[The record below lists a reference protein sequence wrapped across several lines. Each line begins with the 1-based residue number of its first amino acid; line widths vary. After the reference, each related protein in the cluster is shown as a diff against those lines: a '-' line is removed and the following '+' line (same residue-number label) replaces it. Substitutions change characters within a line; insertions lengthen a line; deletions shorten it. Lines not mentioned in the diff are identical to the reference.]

1 MQKAIQNFIQ
11 DFSIPAVFA
20 GFITFLIGISVSAV
34 LVIQAAQIL
43 GASSEQISSWF
54 WALGMGIGLS
64 GLILSWKFKYP
75 VATSWSTAGL
85 ALIIATGSGYTLYE
99 AIGAF
104 FVCGILTAILGFLG
118 IFEKVLSYIPQSLT
132 SAMLAGVLLK
142 FGITLFASM
151 QNDWGFILSLLTV
164 YVLSKRLWARYC
176 IVITVIM
183 GIILC
188 PIFMEFHIPTLHWSL
203 AKPVWINPDFTWS
216 AILGLALPLFVINM
230 ASQYLPGIA
239 MIKSY
244 GYQPH
249 VNQLIGWTGFTQAL
263 LAPFGCYTVN
273 IAAISAA
280 VSLDDQ
286 VHPDPSKRY
295 IAGISCGFFYILMG
309 LFAATL
315 TSLLM
320 SFPHLFIIALA
331 GIALLGTISHNI
343 SIAFADVNDRE
354 AALMTFLF
362 SASGVQFF
370 GIGSAFWGLLFGF
383 AVTFIFRFKA
393 K

>member
-1 MQKAIQNFIQ
+1 MQKIIQ

-43 GASSEQISSWF
+43 GASAEQITSWF
-54 WALGMGIGLS
+54 WALGLGIGLS

-75 VATSWSTAGL
+75 VATAWSTAGL
-85 ALIIATGSGYTLYE
+85 ALIMATGSGYSLYE

-104 FVCGILTAILGFLG
+104 LVCGLLTAILGFMG

-142 FGITLFASM
+142 FGIALFTSM
-151 QNDWGFILSLLTV
+151 QTDWAFILSLLAV
-164 YVLSKRLWARYC
+164 YLISKRLWARYC
-176 IVITVIM
+176 IVITVIA
-183 GIILC
+183 GLILC
-188 PIFMEFHIPTLHWSL
+188 PIFMDFHTPTLHWSL
-203 AKPVWINPDFTWS
+203 AKPVWISPEFTWS

-249 VNQLIGWTGFTQAL
+249 VKHLIGWTGLTQAL
-263 LAPFGCYTVN
+263 LAPFGCYSVN

-295 IAGISCGFFYILMG
+295 IAGISCGFFYIIMG

-320 SFPHLFIIALA
+320 SFPKLFIVALA
-331 GIALLGTISHNI
+331 GIALFGTISHNI
-343 SIAFADVNDRE
+343 AIAFQEVADRE
-354 AALMTFLF
+354 AALLTFLF
-362 SASGVQFF
+362 CASGVQFF

-383 AVTFIFRFKA
+383 LVSFILKFKQ
-393 K
+393 KS

>member
-1 MQKAIQNFIQ
+1 MQKLLQ

-34 LVIQAAQIL
+34 LVIQAAQLL
-43 GASSEQISSWF
+43 GATAEQITSWF
-54 WALGMGIGLS
+54 WALGLGIGLS

-85 ALIIATGSGYTLYE
+85 ALILATASGYTLYE

-104 FVCGILTAILGFLG
+104 FVCGVLTAILGFLG
-118 IFEKVLSYIPQSLT
+118 IFEKVLAYIPQSLT

-142 FGITLFASM
+142 FGIALFASM
-151 QNDWGFILSLLTV
+151 QNDWQFILSLLAI
-164 YVLSKRLWARYC
+164 YIISKRLWARYC
-176 IVITVIM
+176 IVITVIA
-183 GIILC
+183 GILIC
-188 PIFMEFHIPTLHWSL
+188 PFFLEFHTPVLHWSL
-203 AKPVWINPDFTWS
+203 AKPVWMTPDFTWS
-216 AILGLALPLFVINM
+216 ALFGLALPLFVINM

-249 VNQLIGWTGFTQAL
+249 VNQLIGWTGTVQAL

-320 SFPHLFIIALA
+320 SFPHLFIVALA
-331 GIALLGTISHNI
+331 GIALFGTISHNI
-343 SIAFADVNDRE
+343 AIAFYEVKDRE
-354 AALMTFLF
+354 AALLTFLF
-362 SASGVQFF
+362 SASSVQFF

-383 AVTFIFRFKA
+383 VVSFILNFRTK

>member
-1 MQKAIQNFIQ
+1 MQKLLQ

-34 LVIQAAQIL
+34 LVIQAAQLL
-43 GASSEQISSWF
+43 GATAEQITSWF
-54 WALGMGIGLS
+54 WALGLGIGLS

-85 ALIIATGSGYTLYE
+85 ALILATASGYTLYE

-104 FVCGILTAILGFLG
+104 LVCGVLTAVLGFLG
-118 IFEKVLSYIPQSLT
+118 IFEKVLAYIPQSLT

-142 FGITLFASM
+142 FGIALFASM
-151 QNDWGFILSLLTV
+151 QNDWQFILSLLAI
-164 YVLSKRLWARYC
+164 YIISKRLWARYC
-176 IVITVIM
+176 IVITVIA
-183 GIILC
+183 GILIC
-188 PIFMEFHIPTLHWSL
+188 PLFMEFHTPVLHWSL
-203 AKPVWINPDFTWS
+203 AKPVWMTPDFTWS
-216 AILGLALPLFVINM
+216 ALFGLALPLFVINM

-249 VNQLIGWTGFTQAL
+249 VNQLIGWTGTVQAL

-320 SFPHLFIIALA
+320 SFPHLFIVALA
-331 GIALLGTISHNI
+331 GIALFGTISHNI
-343 SIAFADVNDRE
+343 AIAFYEVKDRE
-354 AALMTFLF
+354 AALLTFLF
-362 SASGVQFF
+362 SASSVQFF

-383 AVTFIFRFKA
+383 VVSFILNFRTK

>member
-1 MQKAIQNFIQ
+1 MQKLLQ

-34 LVIQAAQIL
+34 LVIQAAQLL
-43 GASSEQISSWF
+43 GANPEQITSWF
-54 WALGMGIGLS
+54 WALGLGIGFS

-75 VATSWSTAGL
+75 VATSWSTAAL
-85 ALIIATGSGYTLYE
+85 ALIIATASGYSLYE

-104 FVCGILTAILGFLG
+104 LVSGLLTATLGFLG
-118 IFEKVLSYIPQSLT
+118 IFEKIISYIPQSLT

-142 FGITLFASM
+142 FGIALFASM
-151 QNDWGFILSLLTV
+151 QNDWAFILSLLAV
-164 YVLSKRLWARYC
+164 YIVTKRLWARYC
-176 IVITVIM
+176 IVITVIA
-183 GIILC
+183 GIIIC
-188 PIFMEFHIPTLHWSL
+188 PFFMEFHVPTLQWGL
-203 AKPVWINPDFTWS
+203 AKPVWMTPEFTWS

-244 GYQPH
+244 GYKPH
-249 VNQLIGWTGFTQAL
+249 VNQLIGWTGTAQTL

-286 VHPDPSKRY
+286 VHPDPAKRY
-295 IAGISCGFFYILMG
+295 IAGMSCGFFYILMG

-320 SFPHLFIIALA
+320 SFPHLFIVALA
-331 GIALLGTISHNI
+331 GIALFGTISHNI
-343 SIAFADVNDRE
+343 AIAFHEVKDRE
-354 AALMTFLF
+354 AALLTFLF

-383 AVTFIFRFKA
+383 AVSFILNFKL
-393 K
+393 KK

>member
-1 MQKAIQNFIQ
+1 MQKLLQ
-11 DFSIPAVFA
+11 DFSVPAVFA

-34 LVIQAAQIL
+34 LVIQAAQLL
-43 GASSEQISSWF
+43 GANPEQITSWF
-54 WALGMGIGLS
+54 WALGLGIGLS

-75 VATSWSTAGL
+75 VATSWSTAAL
-85 ALIIATGSGYTLYE
+85 ALIIATASGYSLYE

-104 FVCGILTAILGFLG
+104 LVSGLLTAVLGFSG
-118 IFEKVLSYIPQSLT
+118 IFEKIINYIPQSLT

-142 FGITLFASM
+142 FGIALFASM
-151 QNDWGFILSLLTV
+151 QNDWAFILSLLAV
-164 YVLSKRLWARYC
+164 YVITKRLWARYC
-176 IVITVIM
+176 IVITVIA
-183 GIILC
+183 GIIIC
-188 PIFMEFHIPTLHWSL
+188 PFFMEFHVPTLHWGL
-203 AKPVWINPDFTWS
+203 AKPVWMMPEFTWS

-244 GYQPH
+244 GYLPH
-249 VNQLIGWTGFTQAL
+249 VNQLIGWTGTAQTL
-263 LAPFGCYTVN
+263 LSPFGCYTVN

-295 IAGISCGFFYILMG
+295 IAGMSCGFFYILMG

-320 SFPHLFIIALA
+320 SFPHLFIVALA
-331 GIALLGTISHNI
+331 GIALFGTISHNI
-343 SIAFADVNDRE
+343 AIAFHEVKDRE
-354 AALMTFLF
+354 AALLTFLF
-362 SASGVQFF
+362 SASGIQFF

-383 AVTFIFRFKA
+383 AVSFILNFRIRK
-393 K
+393 

>member
-1 MQKAIQNFIQ
+1 MHKFLQ
-11 DFSIPAVFA
+11 DFSVPAVFA

-43 GASSEQISSWF
+43 GATPEQISSWF
-54 WALGMGIGLS
+54 WALGLGIGLS

-85 ALIIATGSGYTLYE
+85 ALILATGNGYSLHE

-104 FVCGILTAILGFLG
+104 LVCGLLSAILGFSG
-118 IFEKVLSYIPQSLT
+118 IFQKILSYIPQSLT

-142 FGITLFASM
+142 FGIALFASM
-151 QNDWGFILSLLTV
+151 QNDWGFIISLLAA
-164 YVLSKRLWARYC
+164 YVLSKRLSPRYS
-176 IVITVIM
+176 IVITVIA
-183 GIILC
+183 GLVLC
-188 PIFMEFHIPTLHWSL
+188 PMFMQFHPPVLQWSL
-203 AKPVWINPDFTWS
+203 AQPVWISPVFSWS
-216 AILGLALPLFVINM
+216 ALLGLALPLFVINM

-249 VNQLIGWTGFTQAL
+249 VNQLIGWTGVTQTL

-286 VHPDPSKRY
+286 VHPDPEKRY

-309 LFAATL
+309 VFAATL

-320 SFPHLFIIALA
+320 SFPAIFIVALA

-343 SIAFADVNDRE
+343 AIAFQDVRERE
-354 AALMTFLF
+354 AALLTFLF
-362 SASGVQFF
+362 SASGIQFF
-370 GIGSAFWGLLFGF
+370 GIGSAFWGLIFGII
-383 AVTFIFRFKA
+383 VSIILKFKVA
-393 K
+393 QSCK